1 MAIVK
6 MKKLQ
11 LMVVRQQKDELL
23 RDLTIL
29 GCVEVTDPD
38 AFFEDEEAA
47 SCLHHESGNLVEA
60 RSDQTRLV
68 NGLKLLDKYAPV
80 KSKLLS
86 SHPEVTEAD
95 FLDDAALQ
103 EELAAAKALEE
114 LEAQVRRLSGE
125 ESKLRAA
132 IEALRPWTALE
143 LPLETAGTARTVIL
157 LGMLPAAADLKEARK
172 ALEDAAPESELFEVS
187 ADKEQHY
194 VVLVCLKEAQTE
206 ALAALRTFG
215 YAFSNVGGMTGTAK
229 ETPARRRSPPLPSSA
244 SRSRRKS
251 RPTGRTATLSSSA
264 LTA

>member
-23 RDLTIL
+23 RDLTLL

-86 SHPEVTEAD
+86 SRPEVTDAV

-132 IEALRPWTALE
+132 IEALRPWTALW
-143 LPLETAGTARTVIL
+143 
-157 LGMLPAAADLKEARK
+157 
-172 ALEDAAPESELFEVS
+172 
-187 ADKEQHY
+187 
-194 VVLVCLKEAQTE
+194 
-206 ALAALRTFG
+206 
-215 YAFSNVGGMTGTAK
+215 
-229 ETPARRRSPPLPSSA
+229 
-244 SRSRRKS
+244 
-251 RPTGRTATLSSSA
+251 
-264 LTA
+264 